1 MIHGQHFIDYVLE
14 PTLKEIEMYSI
25 EAMLLMYATA
35 YTESRLTHLKQ
46 LNGPALGIFQV
57 EPKTYL
63 DVKRYLETRPD
74 IETKVLAAL
83 EYDSIPNSSM
93 HLISNLKLST
103 IIARIKYWMHPSS
116 IPERHENAEMYSYYK
131 HLYNCNPI
139 VDSQEVFFFA
149 MREARKWI
157 SLKS

>member
-14 PTLKEIEMYSI
+14 PTLKDIQMYSI
-25 EAMLLMYATA
+25 DAMYLMYATA

-46 LNGPALGIFQV
+46 LDGPALGIFQV

-63 DVKRYLETRPD
+63 DVKRYLDTRPD
-74 IETKVLAAL
+74 IKQRVTDAL

-93 HLISNLKLST
+93 PLITDLRLGA
-103 IIARIKYWMHPSS
+103 IIARVKYWMHPSS
-116 IPERHENAEMYSYYK
+116 IPAYNENVEMYGYYK

-149 MREARKWI
+149 LREAHKWI
-157 SLKS
+157 SMKS